1 MKSTAL
7 ICPFGL
13 FGSPGAA
20 AGAELLAD
28 ALREMLA
35 DNRREKRPTRSRAYQ
50 SHVRI
55 KELEFADMPAVH
67 GWRDAARTAAR
78 QAFSAGDF
86 LLWIGGNHLSVLP
99 VYEELGSLGDA
110 LVVQLDAHL
119 DLYNLS
125 DSPPELNH
133 GNFLRHA
140 DGPLPTLVNVGHRD
154 LFLPE
159 KSIGQ
164 YYKATFPSSLLA
176 LNPTVAV
183 AAVRDLSKQFK
194 RVFIDID
201 CDVLDPAFFPA
212 TSHPLPFGV
221 APLLL
226 LHFIDAAWG
235 ENVCGM
241 AVSEFDPARD
251 RDDQSLGTLV
261 WLLEYLLLKRHETG
275 ASKH

>member
-1 MKSTAL
+1 MDNNAMKTTAQ
-7 ICPFGL
+7 ICPFAL

-28 ALREMLA
+28 ALREMLD
-35 DNRREKRPTRSRAYQ
+35 DNRRERRATRSRAYQ
-50 SHVRI
+50 PHVRV
-55 KELEFADMPAVH
+55 KELAFADMTAVSR
-67 GWRDAARTAAR
+67 WRETAREAAKQSLTN
-78 QAFSAGDF
+78 DTF

-99 VYEELGSLGDA
+99 VYEELGALQDSL
-110 LVVQLDAHL
+110 VIQLDAHL

-140 DGPLPTLVNVGHRD
+140 AGPLPTLVNVGHRD

-159 KSIGQ
+159 KSIRSI
-164 YYKATFPSSLLA
+164 YKATFPASALA
-176 LNPTVAV
+176 INPTVAV
-183 AAVRDLSKQFK
+183 AAVRQMAAAAD

-212 TSHPLPFGV
+212 TAHPLPFGI

-226 LHFIDAAWG
+226 LQFIDAAWG
-235 ENVCGM
+235 ENVCGV
-241 AVSEFDPARD
+241 AVSEFDSGRD
-251 RDDQSLGTLV
+251 RADQSLSTLV
-261 WLLEYLLLKRHETG
+261 WLLEYLLLKRYE
-275 ASKH
+275 